1 MDYDPSQ
8 VYQPEADTYL
18 LLDAALKEVRAGN
31 RVLEVGTGSGRI
43 AAEMR
48 RGTRTIA
55 TDINPH
61 AAISAHKLGVDVV
74 RCNLMD
80 AIRGKFDLI
89 LFNPPY
95 LPTEPHERIDD
106 WLEYALD
113 GGKTGRE
120 TLERF
125 AAGVSRILAP
135 GGRILVLISSLTGP
149 DEVKALFAKEG
160 FTAEVV
166 REEKVEDEVLSVL
179 RFARS

>member
-1 MDYDPSQ
+1 MQYDPSL
-8 VYQPEADTYL
+8 VYQPEADTWL

-61 AAISAHKLGVDVV
+61 AAVSAHKQGVDVV

-80 AIRGKFDLI
+80 AICGRFDLI

-113 GGKTGRE
+113 GGKSGRE
-120 TLERF
+120 TIGRF
-125 AAGVSRILAP
+125 AADVGRILAP
-135 GGRILVLISSLTGP
+135 DGRILLLVSSLTGP
-149 DEVKALFAKEG
+149 EEVKALFSREG
-160 FTAEVV
+160 FSADIV
-166 REEKVEDEVLSVL
+166 REEQVEDEMLYVL
-179 RFARS
+179 RIHC